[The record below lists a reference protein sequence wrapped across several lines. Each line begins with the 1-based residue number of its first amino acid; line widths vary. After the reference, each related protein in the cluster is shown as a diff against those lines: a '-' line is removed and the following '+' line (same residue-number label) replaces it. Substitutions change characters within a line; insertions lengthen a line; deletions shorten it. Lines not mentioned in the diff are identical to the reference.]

1 MYINNTTG
9 TSTTL
14 NVCQG
19 NLASNPQDIL
29 WATIF
34 IWIANGIG
42 FIYNL
47 PQVYHTYKTKKTADI
62 SGLFLLMR
70 LVASAMWVFYCIYF
84 FMPDVLASWLI
95 TGSSNMVIIYY
106 KYFYK
111 PPIAISSDANSK
123 DTGSNNLS
131 EISIVNEEPNQEQ
144 YSTNDYDIIIL
155 KTV

>member
-1 MYINNTTG
+1 MYNNNTI
-9 TSTTL
+9 SSI
-14 NVCQG
+14 NDSCSI
-19 NLASNPQDIL
+19 ASKPQDVL

-34 IWIANGIG
+34 IWVANGMG

-62 SGLFLLMR
+62 SGMFLLMR
-70 LVASAMWVFYCIYF
+70 LVTSLMWLFYCIYF

-95 TGSSNMVIIYY
+95 TGSSNLVIIYY

-111 PPIAISSDANSK
+111 PPPNTPIVVSEDIGTGTNLQEINAI
-123 DTGSNNLS
+123 
-131 EISIVNEEPNQEQ
+131 NEEPELNH

-155 KTV
+155 KAD